1 MNGPARTRNAV
12 VAGEDTPC
20 CAWLP
25 RMTVAAG
32 VRAGVRAVRH
42 EPDPERVRY
51 LLNPPDGTV
60 RRATVM

>member
-32 VRAGVRAVRH
+32 VRAVRH
-42 EPDPERVRY
+42 EPDPERVNY
-51 LLNPPDGTV
+51 LLKTPDGTV
-60 RRATVM
+60 RWATVM